1 MASSLSSGQAER
13 ADGSTSRKLFNSG
26 RPLGS
31 FLDTDTSGA
40 EHSQPAIDLEED
52 VDERPGVSGSAL
64 MQSDPGEVQ
73 EVTARSPRDS
83 IDRSTKMVHE
93 ATVYPP
99 TLGDPLSKSI
109 LQHHELPQDIPVN
122 GQSKY
127 VPSSTADTSNSSSEH
142 SSFDKKRGASASQV
156 NCPTSPTNS
165 FNVYLNGRKAT
176 KSANQAEQ
184 YPNQNSH
191 HLDTATTGSENNGSG
206 FTKVGARRKSIQVFG
221 TPPVGIIGLHKP
233 REIIRIDRDY
243 SSGEICQF
251 WSGYPV
257 ELQGRV

>member
-40 EHSQPAIDLEED
+40 EED

-142 SSFDKKRGASASQV
+142 SSFDKKR
-156 NCPTSPTNS
+156 
-165 FNVYLNGRKAT
+165 VYLNGRKAT
-176 KSANQAEQ
+176 KSENQAEQ
-184 YPNQNSH
+184 YPSQNSH